1 MERWKEWRTNTH
13 KYLPPKLDP
22 ISLAHVCAMGS
33 SSTRRRSCRQPR
45 HRRPAGVLPVN
56 LRRNADSICVLSKAQ
71 PRLAKQLIAGAD
83 HNLLNAL
90 SECASNILKG
100 NLPLIPD
107 QKRKLS
113 RYANSLRALR
123 QQKKATKSKK
133 ALLMKGGFVGALAG
147 VLAPLL
153 INSVP
158 KLIGSVVNAIAARR
172 RHNW

>member
-1 MERWKEWRTNTH
+1 MRMERWKEWRNNTH
-13 KYLPPKLDP
+13 KYLSPKLDP

-33 SSTRRRSCRQPR
+33 SSTLPRSCRQPR

-56 LRRNADSICVLSKAQ
+56 LRRNADSICVLAKAQ

-100 NLPLIPD
+100 NLPLRPD

-113 RYANSLRALR
+113 
-123 QQKKATKSKK
+123 KSKK

-158 KLIGSVVNAIAARR
+158 KLIGSLVNAIAARR
-172 RHNW
+172 RHKW